1 MIYSTAMKRA
11 LLVALLLSPW
21 SVLAQP
27 ISTEREQWVL
37 TLPSARVSLTSN
49 GPWLDKRAGTGL
61 PLRVKDSSGARIRV
75 VESFDDMQLLLYVE
89 SDGLATCTLAD
100 AVLYPSEAAAA
111 KYFTALSPGFKP
123 DPGTEVLD
131 ATPGKAGLVK
141 LTLRWRALEFHGYI
155 PGKALGKMFGMNE
168 VSRSFTPNVTLP
180 GNYRLLD
187 APGGNAFAFST
198 EHPELDRIV
207 AQKLGHQGKYL
218 LVRVRQGA
226 VGWIASSAARPLTK
240 SDDMFGDETGVEG
253 GMEETALDKRTLPI
267 GTVLYDAIDG
277 HSVGNVTGAFTRTPS
292 QHEAGWSRFDV
303 RTYFGIISVWA
314 RAALAKPA
322 SATSAP

>member
-1 MIYSTAMKRA
+1 MKRT

-27 ISTEREQWVL
+27 ISTGREQWVRP
-37 TLPSARVSLTSN
+37 LPSARVSLTSN

-61 PLRVKDSSGARIRV
+61 LFRVKDSSGARIRF

-89 SDGLATCTLAD
+89 SAGLATCTLAD

-123 DPGTEVLD
+123 DPGTEVID

-155 PGKALGKMFGMNE
+155 PGKALGKMFAMNE
-168 VSRSFTPNVTLP
+168 VSRSFTPDVSLP

-187 APGGNAFAFST
+187 APGGNAFVFST
-198 EHPELDRIV
+198 EHPELDRVV
-207 AQKLGHQGKYL
+207 AQTLGHQGKYL
-218 LVRVRQGA
+218 LVRVVQGA
-226 VGWIASSAARPLTK
+226 VGWIASSAARPLTE
-240 SDDMFGDETGVEG
+240 SYSMSGDDNGVEGG

-277 HSVGNVTGAFTRTPS
+277 QSVGNVTGAFTRTPS

-303 RTYFGIISVWA
+303 RTEFGIISVWA

-322 SATSAP
+322 SATPAP